1 MSEIWTPLSQMLRKN
16 SETTRGELLENLPYR
31 YRFTTD
37 DPSVWRREPL
47 PRDFFKYGSHDPVFD
62 AVTSGGVTAWMLQV
76 LEPSPPEQAPVKPS
90 LPEPS
95 PVEGDAQADA
105 RPRVGRPPVK
115 DAIMAAGRRLQQNKK
130 RYKTRAALAREVHKV
145 VPDAKY
151 KTVYDRL
158 AGVWIEPGK

>member
-31 YRFTTD
+31 YRYTTD

-47 PRDFFKYGSHDPVFD
+47 PRDFFEYGSHDPVFD
-62 AVTSGGVTAWMLQV
+62 AVTSGGVTVWMLQV

-95 PVEGDAQADA
+95 PVEGDAPAPADPK
-105 RPRVGRPPVK
+105 RGRPTLVDEIK
-115 DAIMAAGRRLQQNKK
+115 EEAERLQKQEGRR
-130 RYKTRAALAREVHKV
+130 YPTRASLARAVMRRV
-145 VPDAKY
+145 TGAKE
-151 KTVYDRL
+151 KTIYAHL
-158 AGVWIEPGK
+158 SGLWIAP

>member
-31 YRFTTD
+31 YRYTTD

-47 PRDFFKYGSHDPVFD
+47 PRDFFKYGSHDHVFD

-95 PVEGDAQADA
+95 PVEGDAPAPADPK
-105 RPRVGRPPVK
+105 RGRPTLVDEIK
-115 DAIMAAGRRLQQNKK
+115 EEAERLQKQEGRR
-130 RYKTRAALAREVHKV
+130 YPTRASLARAVMRRVTGAEE
-145 VPDAKY
+145 
-151 KTVYDRL
+151 KTIYAHL
-158 AGVWIEPGK
+158 SGLWIAP